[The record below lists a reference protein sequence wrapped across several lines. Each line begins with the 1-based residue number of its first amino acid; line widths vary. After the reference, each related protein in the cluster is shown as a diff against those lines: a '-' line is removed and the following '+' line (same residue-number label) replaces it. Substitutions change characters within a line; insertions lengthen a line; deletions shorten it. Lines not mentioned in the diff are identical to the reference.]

1 MPPIVSTP
9 LDEFISPFGRLIELG
24 SSNSSVTVY
33 SFVNISPTYPLL
45 FDVALILYT
54 IDSSF
59 ILPLLFLSIV
69 CLFAVFEILSQLK
82 DDFAVIVKSLIM
94 HFSSATLSVI
104 ILSFESNISVFIITF
119 SPSLVTPFLNII

>member
-24 SSNSSVTVY
+24 SFNSSVTVY

-82 DDFAVIVKSLIM
+82 DAFAVIVKSLIM